1 LQVQQ
6 DSPARVRARRIGVAA
21 VLAIQALLVLR
32 GTIADHHE
40 LAFRMFPEASEW
52 RADIAR
58 VSPGGETTPITD
70 AEWSRLVR
78 GRGLDQPSVRHH
90 ADAGLDNQLAFL
102 RSALDWYARHD
113 GSDGIVEAKVTYW
126 RNERAPRVVVY
137 RSEAR

>member
-21 VLAIQALLVLR
+21 VLAVQALLVLR
-32 GTIADHHE
+32 GTFADHHE

-52 RADIAR
+52 RADIVR
-58 VSPGGETTPITD
+58 VADDGERTPITD

-78 GRGLDQPSVRHH
+78 GRGLNEPSVRHH

-113 GSDGIVEAKVTYW
+113 DADGVLEAKVTYW
-126 RNERAPRVVVY
+126 RNERAPRVVLY
-137 RSEAR
+137 RSTGT